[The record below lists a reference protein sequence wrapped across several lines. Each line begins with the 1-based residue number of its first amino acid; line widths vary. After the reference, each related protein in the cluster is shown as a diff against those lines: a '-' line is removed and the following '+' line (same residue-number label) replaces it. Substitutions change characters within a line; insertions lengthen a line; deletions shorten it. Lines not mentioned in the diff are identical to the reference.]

1 LKARAVV
8 AFGMDLAIPMP
19 DSLGRFEKRF
29 LGQLTATFEEW
40 SRCRQDLSQWEQEN
54 LYVENPSPERLAD
67 HKKQVERLIFFGQLF
82 AFVTSHPEFPDTE
95 LAEMVHANQW
105 ILREMFLTFHDPNPM
120 PQEEVDRL
128 LKEVYTA
135 P

>member
-1 LKARAVV
+1 
-8 AFGMDLAIPMP
+8 MDLAIPMP

-105 ILREMFLTFHDPNPM
+105 ILRE
-120 PQEEVDRL
+120 
-128 LKEVYTA
+128 
-135 P
+135 